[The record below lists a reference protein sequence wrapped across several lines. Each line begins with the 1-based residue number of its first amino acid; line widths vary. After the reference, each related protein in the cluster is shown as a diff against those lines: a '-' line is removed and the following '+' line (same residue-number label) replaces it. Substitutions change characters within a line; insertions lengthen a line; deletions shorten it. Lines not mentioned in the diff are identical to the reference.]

1 MYGFNQ
7 FVTTRA
13 RFTADGQTVYVHTA
27 TATGDN
33 NTSKSFL
40 YSMNTAATTTQAV
53 LRSAAIS
60 LTTAKAGRSIKAT
73 GKVTVKDGNGIAVSS
88 ATAFVTWNVPSGGT
102 TTQTATTNTKGLA
115 SFTTTD
121 LRGSYT
127 LTVTNLTKTGYT
139 FDPANSVLTKTVTSR

>member
-13 RFTADGQTVYVHTA
+13 RFTADGQNVYVHTA

-40 YSMNTAATTTQAV
+40 YSLNTAGTTTQAV
-53 LRSAAIS
+53 LRSTAIS
-60 LTTAKAGRSIKAT
+60 LTTARSGRSIKAT
-73 GKVTVKDGNGIAVSS
+73 GKVAVKDGNGIAVSG
-88 ATAFVTWNVPSGGT
+88 ATTFVTWNVPSGGT
-102 TTQTATTNTKGLA
+102 ITQTATTNTKGQA
-115 SFTTTD
+115 AFTVTD

-127 LTVTNLTKTGYT
+127 ITVTNLTKTGYT
-139 FDPANSVLTKTVTSR
+139 FDPANSVLTKTVISK